1 MSDKIKTSFEES
13 ELFKLVANYPDN
25 LAKAVIENCGD
36 LSDDQK
42 EHITAG
48 FMKLGF
54 HMIVAASASWRL
66 QHATDLMRNQ
76 GSIGP
81 DIRYLILE
89 SSAELNNAV
98 LFKEPIMLCES
109 FLTKYGE
116 DFDNWSTEVPPDLPD
131 DGIKIKYVRNFNTVA
146 DGKLIYFRYQDFE
159 QNIVITDIPCIYDTE
174 LMAYMPLINNPVWKY
189 IREPIVD
196 NTEEKSEGTESVT
209 QSDGK
214 EDQGPEGN

>member
-48 FMKLGF
+48 FMELGF

-116 DFDNWSTEVPPDLPD
+116 DFDKW
-131 DGIKIKYVRNFNTVA
+131 FA